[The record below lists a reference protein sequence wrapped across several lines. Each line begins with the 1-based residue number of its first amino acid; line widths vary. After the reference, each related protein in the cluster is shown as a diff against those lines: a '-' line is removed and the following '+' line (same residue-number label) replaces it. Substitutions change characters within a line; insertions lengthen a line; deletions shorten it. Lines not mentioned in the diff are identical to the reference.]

1 MCGIEEGARQRVG
14 GEVRPMAQW
23 LLAMMVV
30 LGCDPSSFDSSE
42 PPTSAAPGSPLV
54 GGSYTYDRPEVGS
67 ISGCTAT
74 LVGPRLVITAA
85 HCLSYG
91 SRTSPGRY
99 GSFEIR
105 RFRGDSQRYTIR
117 RYVSYGRT
125 VGRHDVALIQLES
138 AVPESIAPPAG
149 LASASPSDG
158 TPVTIFGYGCQ
169 RRGTSG
175 TWAKQSIDTN
185 WGRTTTT
192 LCPGDSG
199 GPTLTPAGEVV
210 AINSGY
216 WVDSVGAD
224 IFGSVP
230 VVHAQ
235 IERTAA
241 SWGETIGDGMPDPPP
256 PVLDAGLPSL
266 DGGSASDA
274 GTDVPPPPGPPMI
287 GPCDRR
293 TCEEATSLPGCG
305 WCDDLNRGIRVGAYG
320 EAAEACHSGYRLN
333 PSDCGSVERSTCG
346 PWAAYPNYTCRRGR
360 TQFVR
365 CTEGQ
370 PPEFKTCP
378 SGYTCPPG
386 STYLM
391 CYR

>member
-1 MCGIEEGARQRVG
+1 MCGMKEGARLRAG
-14 GEVRPMAQW
+14 GEVRPVGRWWW
-23 LLAMMVV
+23 LVV
-30 LGCDPSSFDSSE
+30 LAVACEPGTLGAPEDPV
-42 PPTSAAPGSPLV
+42 SAAPGSPLV
-54 GGSYTYDRPEVGS
+54 GGTYTYDRPEVGS

-85 HCLSYG
+85 HCLGYR

-105 RFRGDSQRYTIR
+105 RSRGDSQRYTIR

-125 VGRHDVALIQLES
+125 VGRDDVALIQLES
-138 AVPESIAPPAG
+138 AVPDSIATPAG
-149 LASASPSDG
+149 LAATTPSDG
-158 TPVTIFGYGCQ
+158 TPVTIYGYGCQ

-175 TWAKQSIDTN
+175 TWAKQEIDTS

-199 GPTLTPAGEVV
+199 GPTITPDGEVV

-216 WVDSVGAD
+216 WVDRVGAD
-224 IFGSVP
+224 IFGLVP
-230 VVHAQ
+230 VVFSR
-235 IERTAA
+235 IGRTV
-241 SWGETIGDGMPDPPP
+241 SDWGEAIGDGTPDPPP
-256 PVLDAGLPSL
+256 TPDPDAGTPSLDAGPP
-266 DGGSASDA
+266 ADA
-274 GTDVPPPPGPPMI
+274 GMEMPPPGPPI
-287 GPCDRR
+287 EGPCSQP
-293 TCEEATSLPGCG
+293 TCEAATSLPGCG
-305 WCDDLNRGIRVGAYG
+305 WCDDLSAGIRVGAYG
-320 EAAEACHSGYRLN
+320 EALEPCHSGYRLN

-346 PWAAYPNYTCRRGR
+346 PWAAYPEYTCRRGR

-378 SGYTCPPG
+378 YGYYCPPG